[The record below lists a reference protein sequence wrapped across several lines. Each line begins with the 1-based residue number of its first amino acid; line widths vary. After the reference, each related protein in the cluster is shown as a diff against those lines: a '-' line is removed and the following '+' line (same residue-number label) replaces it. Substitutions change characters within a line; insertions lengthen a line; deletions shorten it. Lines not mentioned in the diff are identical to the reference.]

1 MTTTTTTFN
10 GKKTA
15 LWGLGLGLL
24 ALPFAMPS
32 AAHADT
38 VRVSLNFGGAPYGY
52 TYHQPV
58 VQKVVYRPA
67 PVKRVVHVKR
77 APQRVVYVNNQHGH
91 KKHWK
96 QERRGQEHRRVAYY
110 Y

>member
-1 MTTTTTTFN
+1 
-10 GKKTA
+10 
-15 LWGLGLGLL
+15 
-24 ALPFAMPS
+24 
-32 AAHADT
+32 
-38 VRVSLNFGGAPYGY
+38 
-52 TYHQPV
+52 
-58 VQKVVYRPA
+58 
-67 PVKRVVHVKR
+67 VVHVKR